1 VAEKEGKMTDLLLAE
16 HSAEVDMP
24 ESTVSQEHP
33 ALFDSQQSAHEYES
47 RQVAPPPTTAREWQ
61 DAQPEKM
68 LDRYTVQ
75 PICFAD

>member
-1 VAEKEGKMTDLLLAE
+1 MKDQILTE
-16 HSAEVDMP
+16 HLAEVDMLG
-24 ESTVSQEHP
+24 STVSQEHP
-33 ALFDSQQSAHEYES
+33 VLIDSSQLAHEYELH
-47 RQVAPPPTTAREWQ
+47 QVSPPPTTAREWQ